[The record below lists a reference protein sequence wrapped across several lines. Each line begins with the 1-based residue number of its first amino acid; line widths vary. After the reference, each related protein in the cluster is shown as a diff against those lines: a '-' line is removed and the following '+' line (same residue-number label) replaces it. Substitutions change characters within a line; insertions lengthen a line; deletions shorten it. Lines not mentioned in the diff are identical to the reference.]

1 MPNRYIDMERNIGI
15 IMRIIGIT
23 GGVGAGKSEILAYI
37 EGHYNCQ
44 VILADK
50 VAHQMEMP
58 GQKCYEEL
66 VMLLGKYILNPDG
79 SIDKAKM
86 AEKIFSDK
94 DVLEKVNGIMHP
106 AVKKY
111 IMQEIEDRRTE
122 GKLDFVF
129 VEAALL
135 IEDGY
140 GQIVDELWYI
150 YSEIDIRRNRL
161 KKSRAYSDEKIDSIL
176 KGQLSDEEFRRHCRV
191 VIDNNGT
198 IADTCK
204 QIDKKLEEY
213 LCQRQ

>member
-1 MPNRYIDMERNIGI
+1 
-15 IMRIIGIT
+15 MRIIGIT
-23 GGVGAGKSEILAYI
+23 GGIGAGKSELLSYI
-37 EGHYNCQ
+37 ENNYNCR

-50 VAHQMEMP
+50 VAHQVEEP

-79 SIDKAKM
+79 TIDKVKM
-86 AEKIFSDK
+86 AEKIFADK
-94 DVLEKVNGIMHP
+94 NILEKVNSIVHP
-106 AVKKY
+106 AVKEF
-111 IMQEIEDRRTE
+111 ILQEIEDRQAE
-122 GKLDFVF
+122 GKLDFLF

-161 KKSRAYSDEKIDSIL
+161 KNSRAYSDEKIDYIL

-191 VIDNNGT
+191 VIDNNGNL
-198 IADTCK
+198 ADTCK

>member
-1 MPNRYIDMERNIGI
+1 
-15 IMRIIGIT
+15 MRIIGIT
-23 GGVGAGKSEILAYI
+23 GGVGTGKSEILAYI
-37 EGHYNCQ
+37 EEHYNCQ

-50 VAHQMEMP
+50 VAHQVEEP

-66 VMLLGKYILNPDG
+66 VRLLGKYILNPDG
-79 SIDKAKM
+79 TIDKVKM
-86 AEKIFSDK
+86 AEKIFADK
-94 DVLEKVNGIMHP
+94 NVLEKVNGIIHP
-106 AVKKY
+106 AVKEY
-111 IMQEIEDRRTE
+111 IVQEIEDKRAE
-122 GKLDFVF
+122 GKLDFIF

-161 KKSRAYSDEKIDSIL
+161 KKSRAYSDEKIDNIL
-176 KGQLSDEEFRRHCRV
+176 KGQLSDEEFRQHCRV

-198 IADTCK
+198 LADTCK

>member
-1 MPNRYIDMERNIGI
+1 MK
-15 IMRIIGIT
+15 IIGIT
-23 GGVGAGKSEILAYI
+23 GGIGAGKSEILTYI
-37 EGHYNCQ
+37 EEHYNCQ

-50 VAHQMEMP
+50 VAHQVEMP
-58 GQKCYEEL
+58 GQKCYDEL
-66 VMLLGKYILNPDG
+66 VMLLGNDILYPDG
-79 SIDKAKM
+79 TIDKARM
-86 AEKIFSDK
+86 AKKIFADK
-94 DVLEKVNGIMHP
+94 NILEKVNGIIHP
-106 AVKKY
+106 AVKEY
-111 IMQEIEDRRTE
+111 IMQEIKDRRTE
-122 GKLDFVF
+122 GKLDFLF

-161 KKSRAYSDEKIDSIL
+161 KKSRAYSDEKIDNIL

-191 VIDNNGT
+191 IIDNNGDLS
-198 IADTCK
+198 DTCK

>member
-1 MPNRYIDMERNIGI
+1 
-15 IMRIIGIT
+15 MRIIGIT
-23 GGVGAGKSEILAYI
+23 GGIGAGKSELLAYI
-37 EGHYNCQ
+37 EGNYSCK

-50 VAHQMEMP
+50 VAHQVEEP

-66 VMLLGKYILNPDG
+66 VALLGKYILSPDG
-79 SIDKAKM
+79 TIDKVKM
-86 AEKIFSDK
+86 AEKIFTDK
-94 DVLEKVNGIMHP
+94 SVLEKVNGIIHP
-106 AVKKY
+106 AVKEY
-111 IMQEIEDRRTE
+111 IMQEIRDERE
-122 GKLDFVF
+122 KGKLDFLF

-176 KGQLSDEEFRRHCRV
+176 KGQLSDEEFRQHCRV

-198 IADTCK
+198 LADTCK

>member
-1 MPNRYIDMERNIGI
+1 
-15 IMRIIGIT
+15 MRIIGIT

-37 EGHYNCQ
+37 KEHYKCQ

-50 VAHQMEMP
+50 VAHLVEKP
-58 GQKCYEEL
+58 GQKCYDEL
-66 VMLLGKYILNPDG
+66 VILLGNDILYADG
-79 SIDKAKM
+79 TINKVKM
-86 AEKIFSDK
+86 AEKIFTDK
-94 DVLEKVNGIMHP
+94 NVLEKVNGIVHP

-122 GKLDFVF
+122 GKLDFIF

-140 GQIVDELWYI
+140 SQIVDELWYI

-161 KKSRAYSDEKIDSIL
+161 KKSRAYSDEKINNIL
-176 KGQLSDEEFRRHCRV
+176 KGQLSDEEFRQHCRV

-198 IADTCK
+198 FADTCK